1 MTKLKKFHGARLTE
15 REKGN
20 VTCKLN
26 KKNCPEELLLCIL
39 TYPTLP
45 PSTLPVPY
53 SSPAT
58 HLRPSLCPPPH
69 LYKQLSGGFGRDR
82 LNSLWSCCGHVASS
96 SNHLCVHLPRHP
108 FLFYF
113 IYNIQP
119 PVHTQLPLL
128 QLFIYLLWISV
139 GWCAGS
145 CISVQQ
151 HVLEA
156 PDGLS
161 FNGAVMSWSKAMYN

>member
-1 MTKLKKFHGARLTE
+1 MQVKQ
-15 REKGN
+15 
-20 VTCKLN
+20 
-26 KKNCPEELLLCIL
+26 KNCPEELILCIL

-69 LYKQLSGGFGRDR
+69 LYKQL
-82 LNSLWSCCGHVASS
+82 NSAGDSVETGSIPFGHVVVMSHQAPTI
-96 SNHLCVHLPRHP
+96 CVFVSLSIP
-108 FLFYF
+108 FYF

-128 QLFIYLLWISV
+128 QLFIFLAVDICGLVCWI
-139 GWCAGS
+139 
-145 CISVQQ
+145 
-151 HVLEA
+151 LY
-156 PDGLS
+156 
-161 FNGAVMSWSKAMYN
+161 FNTKACP